1 VSGVRILITGGAGFI
16 GSHIADAVVAAGHE
30 AVLLDAL
37 LPQAHAGQP
46 PQWCAPHRLIRGD
59 VRDGDLLAAALR
71 GVDAVCHQAAMVG
84 HGLDPS
90 DAPEYA
96 SHNDHGTAVL
106 LAAMHE
112 AKIRRLVLA
121 SSMVV
126 YGEGRYTCPTHAVV
140 PPAPRRPEDIAAGRF
155 DPTCPRCGVPLAPGL
170 VPEDAPLRPR
180 STYAAT
186 KVAQEHL
193 ATAWAAQT
201 GGEVWALRYHNVYGP
216 RMPRDTPYAG
226 VASIFRSALAR
237 GHAPRVL
244 EDGAQRRDFVHVTD
258 VARAN
263 LLALTAPPPPDGFAA
278 LNVCSGEPH
287 TVGDLARVLAAALGG
302 PEPIVVGGAR
312 AADVRH
318 VVASP
323 ERAAQML
330 DFRARVS
337 FTDGVT
343 AFAADPLREPAA
355 WHSQRRPAVTTTST
369 VDG

>member
-1 VSGVRILITGGAGFI
+1 MRTLITGGAGFV
-16 GSHIADAVVAAGHE
+16 GSHVADLLVDEGHE
-30 AVLLDAL
+30 VVVLDAL
-37 LPQAHAGQP
+37 LPQAHGAAAP
-46 PQWCAPHRLIRGD
+46 DWCARHALVGGD
-59 VRDGDLLAAALR
+59 VRDGARLVGLLE

-96 SHNDHGTAVL
+96 SHNDYGTAVL
-106 LAAMHE
+106 LAAMHT
-112 AKIRRLVLA
+112 AGVRRLVLA

-126 YGEGRYTCPTHAVV
+126 YGEGRYICPEHGLVR
-140 PPAPRRPEDIAAGRF
+140 PASRREADLAAGLF
-155 DPTCPRCGVPLAPGL
+155 DPRCPDCGAALAPAL
-170 VPEDAPLRPR
+170 VPETAPLEPR
-180 STYAAT
+180 SVYAAT

-193 ATAWAAQT
+193 AAAWARQT
-201 GGEVWALRYHNVYGP
+201 GGSVWALRYHNVYGP

-244 EDGAQRRDFVHVTD
+244 EDGRQRRDFVHVTD

-263 LLALTAPPPPDGFAA
+263 LLALTGPEPTSGFAA
-278 LNVCSGEPH
+278 VNVCSGEPH
-287 TVGDLARVLAAALGG
+287 TVGDLAEVLAAAMGG
-302 PEPIVVGGAR
+302 PAPIVVGGAR

-323 ERAAQML
+323 QRAADVL
-330 DFRARVS
+330 GFEARVG
-337 FTDGVT
+337 FVEGVT
-343 AFAADPLREPAA
+343 AFATDPLREPA
-355 WHSQRRPAVTTTST
+355 SITTMST

>member
-1 VSGVRILITGGAGFI
+1 VRILITGGAGFI
-16 GSHIADAVVAAGHE
+16 GSHVADAVDAAGHE

-37 LPQAHAGQP
+37 LPQAHDGRP
-46 PQWCAPHRLIRGD
+46 PQWSAQHQMVRGD
-59 VRDGDLLAAALR
+59 VRDADLLAGVLR

-84 HGLDPS
+84 HGVDPS
-90 DAPEYA
+90 DGPLYA

-106 LAAMHE
+106 LAAMY
-112 AKIRRLVLA
+112 AARVRRLVLA

-126 YGEGRYTCPTHAVV
+126 YGEGRYTCPAHAIV

-155 DPTCPRCGVPLAPGL
+155 DPTCPRCGATLTPGL

-180 STYAAT
+180 SIYAAT

-193 ATAWAAQT
+193 ATAWAAQA
-201 GGEVWALRYHNVYGP
+201 GGAVYALRYHNVYGP

-244 EDGAQRRDFVHVTD
+244 EDGRQRRDFVHVSD

-263 LLALTAPPPPDGFAA
+263 LLALTAPHPEDGFAA

-287 TVGDLARVLAAALGG
+287 TVGDMARVLAAALGG

-318 VVASP
+318 VMASP
-323 ERAAQML
+323 ERAAHVL
-330 DFRARVS
+330 GFRARVG
-337 FTDGVT
+337 FTEGVT
-343 AFAADPLREPAA
+343 AFATDPLREP
-355 WHSQRRPAVTTTST
+355 SAVTTMST
-369 VDG
+369 VDD